1 MYDIFIGSAHQPQW
15 GVHSGCKKIDT
26 LVHSVVF
33 VKDINLGLSSVNSMA
48 EMFGELSQIMF
59 AVFDHVRP

>member
-1 MYDIFIGSAHQPQW
+1 MGGAQW
-15 GVHSGCKKIDT
+15 LQKIDT

-33 VKDINLGLSSVNSMA
+33 VKDINLGLSSVSNSMA
-48 EMFGELSQIMF
+48 EMFGELSHITF